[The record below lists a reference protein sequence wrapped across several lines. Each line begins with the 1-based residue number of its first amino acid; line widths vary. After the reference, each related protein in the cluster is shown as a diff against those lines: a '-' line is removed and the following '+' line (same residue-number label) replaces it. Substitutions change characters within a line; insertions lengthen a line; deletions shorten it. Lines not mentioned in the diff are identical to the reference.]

1 MEDGMEEI
9 MERGSMEGRDVP
21 HSLVLLFILVLL
33 PTVNMSFCNLTKLK
47 AVLLFHRNL
56 PR

>member
-33 PTVNMSFCNLTKLK
+33 PTVNMSFCNLTKPK

>member
-1 MEDGMEEI
+1 MEEI